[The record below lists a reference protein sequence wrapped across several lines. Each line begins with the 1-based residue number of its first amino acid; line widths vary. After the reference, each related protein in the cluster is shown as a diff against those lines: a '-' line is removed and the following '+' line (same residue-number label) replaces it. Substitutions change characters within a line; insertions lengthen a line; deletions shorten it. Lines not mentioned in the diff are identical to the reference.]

1 MAVLNTAHVSPTP
14 LEVSQQV
21 PPHPRQ
27 NQLNGPNG
35 LNCLKINE
43 GGRNLKHL
51 QVRPSAAAA
60 AGVVVSIDAVITI
73 AVAAVATVA
82 AALASAAEGLSAAA
96 VGSAPA
102 SNPPA
107 ACPSSKPGA
116 PCPGGGGPASRLR
129 SCGLAAPAARPRLRA
144 RAR

>member
-14 LEVSQQV
+14 PEVSQQV
-21 PPHPRQ
+21 PPHPRL
-27 NQLNGPNG
+27 NKLTRLNGS
-35 LNCLKINE
+35 NCLKIIE
-43 GGRNLKHL
+43 GGRKHL